1 MAFALALPSEWASQG
16 WKVKIRDDER
26 NETPHVTFLRRRQA
40 WRMSLR
46 TGAFLDSEPDPSDVP
61 DELVERVWIKRSVL
75 RHSWNLMYPEN
86 PVFSQE
92 SHP

>member
-92 SHP
+92 SNS